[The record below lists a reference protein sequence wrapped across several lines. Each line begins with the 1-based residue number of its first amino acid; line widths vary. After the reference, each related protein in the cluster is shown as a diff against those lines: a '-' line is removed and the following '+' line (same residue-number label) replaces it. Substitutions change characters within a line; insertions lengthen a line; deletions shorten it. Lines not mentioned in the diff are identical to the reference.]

1 MLKDKVNDNNN
12 ISDNL
17 LKMFPFMKFFFDR
30 FSWLAQFIN
39 FGIVG
44 VSNMLVA
51 YSVYAILVYF
61 NVHPQIANIFSVLV
75 SILNAYV
82 WNRFWVFSQ
91 TATKKV
97 TAPIRFIVVYGGNL
111 LLGMVLLYLYID
123 VWHLNKY
130 IAPFISMPVTIPLN
144 YILNRFW
151 VFKE

>member
-97 TAPIRFIVVYGGNL
+97 TGPIRFIVVYGGNL